1 MCVRVSMKQQD
12 CFFSCFLFRVP
23 AGAQGHPANKTEHR
37 IRHCSAFREG
47 ERVWFGFPEK
57 REAPPICRNCGR
69 SFPCSGTV
77 RTTRARP
84 ACANTRGTFKAKTS
98 KQNARRPRTNKRT
111 KGQREAINKEQRGD
125 DAHVTSIRSRLP
137 LAERTMKAVVFA
149 GRESLSLVKARRA
162 RVDFLF
168 SSPSAS

>member
-1 MCVRVSMKQQD
+1 MCPRKHETTGLFLLLFPLPSPCWCTRTSSQQNRA
-12 CFFSCFLFRVP
+12 S
-23 AGAQGHPANKTEHR
+23 NKTLQCIQGR
-37 IRHCSAFREG
+37 GKGLVRFSG
-47 ERVWFGFPEK
+47 EERG
-57 REAPPICRNCGR
+57 PPICRNCGR

-125 DAHVTSIRSRLP
+125 DAHVTGIRSRLP